1 MTKECIVEIGL
12 SRKYILRLDVTKES
26 RLRLHCVT
34 MECIVE
40 IGLSRKYVVRLDI
53 TMIRESIVGIRLTR
67 KNVVYFIGGFVL
79 LGVYIYSKKNALA
92 CMKGVFNQ

>member
-34 MECIVE
+34 MECIVDWLVKE
-40 IGLSRKYVVRLDI
+40 ICRKVGCNNDKGKYCWNTLDQKKCCI
-53 TMIRESIVGIRLTR
+53 FYWWIRFTWSIYIAR
-67 KNVVYFIGGFVL
+67 KML
-79 LGVYIYSKKNALA
+79 
-92 CMKGVFNQ
+92 